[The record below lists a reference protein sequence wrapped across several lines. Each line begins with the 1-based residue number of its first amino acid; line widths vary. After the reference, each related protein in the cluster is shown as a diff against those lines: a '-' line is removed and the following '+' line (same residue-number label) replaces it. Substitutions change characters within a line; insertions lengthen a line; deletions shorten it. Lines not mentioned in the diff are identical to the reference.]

1 MDKEQHLSELI
12 SHIEFS
18 LKKAGFPNQKVA
30 LPLES
35 IQRACLKRDLVISDV
50 IEVLTLDSIMG
61 TIEGSKI
68 IFRPLNEASTHGT
81 GATQAQAPWDSA
93 PLSDVQS
100 SFQKKPL
107 DHSET
112 TSPPNAPWHLLERL
126 KPLQEIF
133 KDLDPNDFAELQN
146 MNKFKMFFKIREL
159 SKKIGPEKLAK
170 LQEVFTSLSESERS
184 QLMGLL
190 KGFKPG

>member
-18 LKKAGFPNQKVA
+18 IKKAGFPNQQVA

-35 IQRACLKRDLVISDV
+35 IQRACLKRDLAISDV
-50 IEVLTLDSIMG
+50 MEVLTLDSIMG

-68 IFRPLNEASTHGT
+68 IFRPLNEASPHGIDS
-81 GATQAQAPWDSA
+81 TQAQTAWHSA
-93 PLSDVQS
+93 PLSDIQSDVQS
-100 SFQKKPL
+100 DIQSNFQKNPL

-112 TSPPNAPWHLLERL
+112 PTQTASPPSAPWHLLERL

-146 MNKFKMFFKIREL
+146 MNKF
-159 SKKIGPEKLAK
+159 
-170 LQEVFTSLSESERS
+170 TSLSESERS